1 MNPSRTLRSTRIELP
16 GAGMSRRR
24 FLRASGVALT
34 LPFLES
40 LLPRALAAET
50 PNASPD
56 GVKRF
61 VAIGAP
67 LGFHTPFLFPET
79 AGAAYKPVKYLEPLQ
94 DHRDKFTV
102 ISGLMHPDVDGGHA
116 AEASFLTGAPHPSAP
131 SFRNTISVDQYAAET
146 IGHLTRYPSLSL
158 SATSGNSLSISRSG
172 VKVPPDSSPSR
183 LYERLFLEGTA
194 KDKERQIKR
203 LQDGRSVMDLVMDDV
218 KQVQR
223 KVGRDDHETLDQY
236 LTSVRDFEQRMVAAE
251 EWTNKPKPKVDTPK
265 PKDIEDRADFVGKM
279 RLMYDLMFLALS
291 TDSTRLIT
299 FVGSG
304 GNEVV
309 PLEGVDDGWHNL
321 SHHGKDP
328 EKIDMLAII
337 EREEFVLFAEFI
349 GKMKAF
355 QEGRHSLLDQTAV
368 VLGSSLGNA
377 SSHNNSNLPIVL
389 AGGGFKHGHH
399 LAFPEKDAPP
409 LSNLFIS
416 CLQHMGLE
424 AESFSSG
431 NGKLVGI

>member
-1 MNPSRTLRSTRIELP
+1 MNPMIVN
-16 GAGMSRRR
+16 RRH
-24 FLRASGVALT
+24 FLRTSGLSLG
-34 LPFLES
+34 LPFLAS
-40 LLPRALAAET
+40 LLPRSFAAET
-50 PNASPD
+50 PNGSAH
-56 GVKRF
+56 GVKRM

-79 AGAAYKPVKYLEPLQ
+79 AGADYKATKYLEPLQ
-94 DHRDKFTV
+94 EHRDKFSV

-116 AEASFLTGAPHPSAP
+116 AEASFLTGAAHPSAP

-146 IGHLTRYPSLSL
+146 IGHLTRYGSLSL
-158 SATSGNSLSISRSG
+158 SATSGNSLSITRSG
-172 VKVPPDSSPSR
+172 VKVPPDVSPSR
-183 LYERLFLEGTA
+183 LYEKLFLEGSA
-194 KDKERQIKR
+194 KDKERQVKR
-203 LQDGRSVMDLVMDDV
+203 LQDGRSVMDLVLDDV
-218 KQVQR
+218 KQVER

-236 LTSVRDFEQRMVAAE
+236 LSSVRDFEKRMVAAE
-251 EWTNKPKPKVDTPK
+251 EWTNKPKPKVDAPK

-299 FVGSG
+299 FVGAG
-304 GNEVV
+304 GSEV
-309 PLEGVDDGWHNL
+309 PTLEGVDDGWHNL

-328 EKIDMLAII
+328 EKIDQLSII
-337 EREEFVLFAEFI
+337 EHQEFVLFAEFV

-355 QEGRHSLLDQTAV
+355 REGQHSLLDQTAIV
-368 VLGSSLGNA
+368 IGSSLGNA
-377 SSHNNSNLPIVL
+377 SSHNNTNLPIVL
-389 AGGGFKHGHH
+389 AGGGFKHGQH
-399 LAFPEKDAPP
+399 LAFPEKGAPP
-409 LSNLFIS
+409 LSNLFVS

>member
-1 MNPSRTLRSTRIELP
+1 MIAN
-16 GAGMSRRR
+16 RRH
-24 FLRASGVALT
+24 FIRASGLT
-34 LPFLES
+34 LALPFLES
-40 LLPRALAAET
+40 LLPKALAAAT
-50 PNASPD
+50 PNASPH

-79 AGAAYKPVKYLEPLQ
+79 SGFGYKSVKYLEPLQ
-94 DHRDKFTV
+94 EHRDKFSV

-116 AEASFLTGAPHPSAP
+116 AEASFLTGAAHPSAP
-131 SFRNTISVDQYAAET
+131 SFRNTISVDQYAVET
-146 IGHLTRYPSLSL
+146 MGHLTRYGSLSL
-158 SATSGNSLSISRSG
+158 SATSGNSLSVTRSG
-172 VKVPPDSSPSR
+172 VKVPPDVSPSR
-183 LYERLFLEGTA
+183 LYEKLFLEGSA
-194 KDKERQIKR
+194 KDKEKQIKR
-203 LQDGRSVMDLVMDDV
+203 LQDGRSVMDLVMDEV
-218 KQVQR
+218 KQVER

-236 LTSVRDFEQRMVAAE
+236 FTSVRDFEKRMVAAE
-251 EWTNKPKPKVDTPK
+251 EWTNKPKPKVDVPK
-265 PKDIEDRADFVGKM
+265 PKDVEDRADFVGRM

-299 FVGSG
+299 FSGAG

-328 EKIDMLAII
+328 EKIDQLSII
-337 EREEFVLFAEFI
+337 EHKEFVLFAEFI

-355 QEGRHSLLDQTAV
+355 REGEHSLLDQTAV
-368 VLGSSLGNA
+368 VIGSSLGNA
-377 SSHNNSNLPIVL
+377 SSHNNTNLPIVL
-389 AGGGFKHGHH
+389 AGGGFRHGQH

-409 LSNLFIS
+409 LSNLFVS

-424 AESFSSG
+424 TDRFSSG
-431 NGKLVGI
+431 NGRLEGI